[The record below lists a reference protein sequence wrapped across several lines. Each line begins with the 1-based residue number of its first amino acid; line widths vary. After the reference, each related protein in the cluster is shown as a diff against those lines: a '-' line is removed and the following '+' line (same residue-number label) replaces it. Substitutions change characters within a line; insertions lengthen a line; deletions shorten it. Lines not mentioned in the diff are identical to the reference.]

1 MDVGLLKRVVATLAT
16 RVPLE
21 LLQHQIDDKQ
31 KALVDVLAKCSQ
43 FWLEAGHQR
52 RRQNPYERFGDHEW
66 HLKLPRKQNE
76 SRLFNKRIQ

>member
-1 MDVGLLKRVVATLAT
+1 MAENRESSREVILALDFLGSNVPKQLIIDALMDVGPLKRVVATLAT

-43 FWLEAGHQR
+43 F
-52 RRQNPYERFGDHEW
+52 
-66 HLKLPRKQNE
+66 
-76 SRLFNKRIQ
+76 